1 MEAGMFKL
9 RKGDALKAV
18 VLIIL
23 IIAVVAFIFVRL
35 GSASSE
41 ISPKS
46 AAATNAQNQQDRK
59 AANAETPASAEM
71 FASRTRVTN
80 EELARAAGAP
90 DPFRPGIVTHASIR
104 RTSNALPSMSPLNPA
119 ADVQGTD
126 FVGSLWLT
134 GIVWGTQPLA
144 AIREGDQRYFVRRG
158 QAVPGG
164 WKVSKISQTSVTL
177 VKGNRRLELT
187 ITAQPPNSTA
197 GGALPTFPAPR

>member
-1 MEAGMFKL
+1 MFKL
-9 RKGDALKAV
+9 RKGDTWKAV

-35 GSASSE
+35 GRASSE
-41 ISPKS
+41 ITPKRAPATGAQAQQNS
-46 AAATNAQNQQDRK
+46 AAANAGTQ
-59 AANAETPASAEM
+59 ASAEM

-80 EELARAAGAP
+80 EELARAGSAP

-104 RTSNALPSMSPLNPA
+104 RTSNSSASLPSMSPLNPVS
-119 ADVQGTD
+119 DVQGAD
-126 FVGSLWLT
+126 LVGNLWLT
-134 GIVWGTQPLA
+134 GVVWGPQPLA

-164 WKVSKISQTSVTL
+164 WKVSKISQTGVTL
-177 VKGNRRLELT
+177 VKGSKHLDLT